1 MKDRWEGAMRD
12 NRRLSLRGCACCT
25 ETTWTLQGP
34 WLDRRRVRKRAAAA
48 DVTPAMAAPAVF
60 TRQRSL
66 LAAPLR
72 IVMHPS
78 GAAPLGIQDTP
89 ALILPPRWGRPT
101 DGQAGPAIIAAAMS
115 AIGFVDAA
123 QLRGLGQ
130 AWREHGA
137 RMAAGDNLR
146 AGPFAALPDR
156 STSDI
161 EYAVA
166 ILRACGFDDPVAAY
180 GMACNA
186 DRLLFACGG
195 IEWDAL
201 LRRQG

>member
-1 MKDRWEGAMRD
+1 MRD

-48 DVTPAMAAPAVF
+48 DVTPALAAPAVV

-78 GAAPLGIQDTP
+78 GAAPVGIQDAP
-89 ALILPPRWGRPT
+89 ALIPPPRWRRPT
-101 DGQAGPAIIAAAMS
+101 DGRAGPAIIAAAMS
-115 AIGFVDAA
+115 AIGFADAA
-123 QLRGLGQ
+123 QLRRLAQ

-137 RMAAGDNLR
+137 RTAAGDNLR
-146 AGPFAALPDR
+146 AGPFAALPLPLPLPDR
-156 STSDI
+156 STSEI

-166 ILRACGFDDPVAAY
+166 ILRACGIADPVAAY
-180 GMACNA
+180 GSGLASNA
-186 DRLLFACGG
+186 ARLLFARAG
-195 IEWDAL
+195 IEWDVF
-201 LRRQG
+201 LRRHA